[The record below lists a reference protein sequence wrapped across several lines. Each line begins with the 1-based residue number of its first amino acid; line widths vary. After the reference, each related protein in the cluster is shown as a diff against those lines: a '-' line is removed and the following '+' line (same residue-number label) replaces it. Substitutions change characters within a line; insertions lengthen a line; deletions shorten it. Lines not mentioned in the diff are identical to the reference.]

1 MIDPE
6 KRKAIYSLHKEGMG
20 VREISLRLKV
30 SRNTVRAAIK
40 QEGKIPSSTRKDKLE
55 IDPELLRK
63 LHLECNGWV
72 ERIHEK
78 LAEEAGIHVGYSTLT
93 RIIREL
99 GLGQPVQRRCDRV
112 PDEPGAEMQHDT
124 SSYALKIGD
133 KRGVRVE
140 GSILYLRY
148 SKKRY
153 LKFYRGFNRFKM
165 KCFFHEALT
174 HFGYAAATCIIDNTN
189 LARLRGTGKN
199 AVINPEMEQFAKQF
213 GFKFICHAVG
223 HADRKAGNERSFWT
237 VETNFFPGR
246 NFESLEDLNQQA
258 FDWVAVRMVNRP
270 VSKTG
275 LIPAKAFE
283 HEQSY
288 LIKLPAFVQAPYMV
302 HKRGTDQYGYAAFD
316 GNYYWVPGTRRD
328 DVTILQYSNSLK
340 IYRQRELL
348 IEYQLPPEGIR
359 NQLFQPAGMPRSKY
373 QPSNRRK
380 PTIEEEQRLRK
391 AATEVNA
398 YLDFALKLK
407 GAKRHQFIRELFAL
421 YQKLALPLFIKTVQ
435 RALKYRITEMKT
447 IERMAILQMTD
458 GSDYEVPGIDIDDQ
472 FKDRE
477 SYREGRLSGEV
488 DLSIYDKIWE
498 DNNNG

>member
-6 KRKAIYSLHKEGMG
+6 KRKAIYSLHEEGMKA
-20 VREISLRLKV
+20 REISLRLKV
-30 SRNTVRAAIK
+30 SRNTVRAIIK
-40 QEGKIPSSTRKDKLE
+40 QKGAMPNLPRKDKLE
-55 IDPELLRK
+55 VDPELLRK

-78 LAEEAGIHVGYSTLT
+78 LAEEEKIQIGYSTLT
-93 RIIREL
+93 RMIREL
-99 GLGQPVQRRCDRV
+99 GLGQPVQQRCDRV

-124 SSYALKIGD
+124 SSYTLKIGG
-133 KRGVRVE
+133 KQVRVE
-140 GSILYLRY
+140 GSLLYLRY

-165 KCFFHEALT
+165 KCFFHEALAY
-174 HFGYAAATCIIDNTN
+174 FGYAAAACIIDNTN

-213 GFKFICHAVG
+213 GFRFICHEVN

-246 NFESLEDLNQQA
+246 TFENWEDLNRQA
-258 FDWVAVRMVNRP
+258 LEWATVRMVNRP

-283 HEQSY
+283 YEQSY
-288 LIKLPAFVQAPYMV
+288 LIKLPPYISPPYLF
-302 HKRGTDQYGYAAFD
+302 HKRGTDQYGYVAFD
-316 GNYYWVPGTRRD
+316 GNYYWVPGTKRD
-328 DVTILQYSNSLK
+328 EVTILQYSNSLK

-348 IEYQLPPEGIR
+348 IEYPLPSDGVKNQLIRPEG
-359 NQLFQPAGMPRSKY
+359 MPKSKY
-373 QPSNRRK
+373 QPSNRKK
-380 PTIEEEQRLRK
+380 PTMEEEQRLRK
-391 AATEVNA
+391 SAAEVDA
-398 YLDFALKLK
+398 YLDFALKPKGLK
-407 GAKRHQFIRELFAL
+407 KHQFIRELFAL
-421 YQKLALPLFIKTVQ
+421 YQKMVFSLFITTIQ

-447 IERMAILQMTD
+447 IERIAILQMTD
-458 GSDYEVPGIDIDDQ
+458 GSGYEVPCVDVDSQ

-477 SYREGRLSGEV
+477 SYQEGRLSGEV
-488 DLSIYDKIWE
+488 DLSIYDKMCGDE
-498 DNNNG
+498 

>member
-6 KRKAIYSLHKEGMG
+6 KRKTIFSLHKEGMKI
-20 VREISLRLKV
+20 REISLHLKV
-30 SRNTVRAAIK
+30 SRNTVRAVIK
-40 QEGKIPSSTRKDKLE
+40 QEGKIPNLPRKDKIE
-55 IDPELLRK
+55 IDPDLLRELYLK
-63 LHLECNGWV
+63 CNGWV
-72 ERIHEK
+72 ERIYEK
-78 LAEEAGIHVGYSTLT
+78 LAEEEKIQIGYSTLT

-99 GLGQPVQRRCDRV
+99 GLGQPVQQRCDRV

-124 SSYALKIGD
+124 STYTLKIGD
-133 KRGVRVE
+133 KQVRVE
-140 GSILYLRY
+140 GSLIYLRY

-174 HFGYAAATCIIDNTN
+174 HFGYTALVCIIDNTN

-213 GFKFICHAVG
+213 GFRFICHEVD
-223 HADRKAGNERSFWT
+223 HANRKAGNERSFWT

-246 NFESLEDLNQQA
+246 NFESLENLNHQA
-258 FDWVAVRMVNRP
+258 FDWATIRMVNRP

-283 HEQSY
+283 YEQSY
-288 LIKLPAFVQAPYMV
+288 LIKLPYVSPPYLL
-302 HKRGTDQYGYAAFD
+302 HKRGTDQYGYASFD
-316 GNYYWVPGTRRD
+316 GNYYWVPGTKRD

-348 IEYQLPPEGIR
+348 TEYQLPPDGVK
-359 NQLFQPAGMPRSKY
+359 NQLIRPEGMPRSKY

-380 PTIEEEQRLRK
+380 PTMEEEQRLRK
-391 AATEVNA
+391 TAAEVDA
-398 YLDFALKLK
+398 YLNFALKPK
-407 GAKRHQFIRELFAL
+407 GAKKHQFIRELFAL
-421 YQKLALPLFIKTVQ
+421 YQKLALPLFIATIQ
-435 RALKYRITEMKT
+435 RALKYRITEMET
-447 IERMAILQMTD
+447 IERMAILQMT
-458 GSDYEVPGIDIDDQ
+458 SCDYEIPCVDIDNQ

-477 SYREGRLSGEV
+477 SYQEGRLSGEV
-488 DLSIYDKIWE
+488 DLSIYDCGDE
-498 DNNNG
+498 